1 MNTEQAIGQLENAKA
16 AAAVGAEFAPECI
29 EKFGAR
35 FYYKTVSHAWVI
47 TAIVSRFPNA
57 SDFEKG
63 LIVLYLLSM
72 SPEEVRNR
80 ALQEASEGRL
90 IESAIAFM
98 EKHGISPE
106 DADKL
111 DQDVQKLMSHPYKK
125 K

>member
-16 AAAVGAEFAPECI
+16 AAAVGAEFAPEYI

-47 TAIVSRFPNA
+47 TAIVSRVPNA

>member
-16 AAAVGAEFAPECI
+16 AAAVGAEFAPEYI

-47 TAIVSRFPNA
+47 TAIVSRVPNA

-80 ALQEASEGRL
+80 ALQEALEGRL

>member
-16 AAAVGAEFAPECI
+16 AAAVGAEFAPEYI

-106 DADKL
+106 DLDKL